1 PPRHRQPFPTR
12 RSSDLAGIVGA
23 VNLSARQLERED
35 FAEEVLAILERT
47 GLPAENL
54 RLEISEADPANLDRW
69 ADMARYLQTAGV
81 RIGLQDLSPAR
92 LNSEILNDLPIDTLK
107 IDRTAMSAIIE
118 DPARPSLSKPLA
130 QYAERHEIQ
139 VVVSGIET
147 AQHIARA
154 RILGYRHGQGYY
166 FYRPVPAQTIEY
178 LLMRGEQEDDLVE
191 REYASQPLRAAA

>member
-81 RIGLQDLSPAR
+81 RIGLDRKSTR
-92 LNSEILNDLPIDTLK
+92 LNSSHVK
-107 IDRTAMSAIIE
+107 S
-118 DPARPSLSKPLA
+118 S
-130 QYAERHEIQ
+130 
-139 VVVSGIET
+139 
-147 AQHIARA
+147 
-154 RILGYRHGQGYY
+154 
-166 FYRPVPAQTIEY
+166 
-178 LLMRGEQEDDLVE
+178 
-191 REYASQPLRAAA
+191 